1 MSDPEATAPVGA
13 DESGHDEGG
22 HPRGT
27 LLLMLLFLVMIVGM
41 WGYMY
46 LMMLGRG

>member
-1 MSDPEATAPVGA
+1 LSDPETTAPERA
-13 DESGHDEGG
+13 DEAEHEGG

-27 LLLMLLFLVMIVGM
+27 LLLMLLFLIMIVGM
-41 WGYMY
+41 WVYIY